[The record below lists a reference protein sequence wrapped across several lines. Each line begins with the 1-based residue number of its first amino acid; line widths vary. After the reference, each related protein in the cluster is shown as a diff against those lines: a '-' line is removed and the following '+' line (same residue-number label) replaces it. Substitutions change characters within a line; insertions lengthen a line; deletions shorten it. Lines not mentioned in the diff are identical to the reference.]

1 MKTLSFKFVFELLL
15 AFSIFS
21 FILYSLEVSQFLFPH
36 FPIVATILYT
46 EKNIRKRITYMILAT
61 LLYSQAASP
70 LPFLFIITTALQI
83 YILTVAFFASTAFD
97 YSLTALLNTIF
108 ASFMMNFDKLLY
120 TYVFTGELSAF
131 SFIFPSA
138 FSAFVLI
145 FLFIVLKPKVDALF
159 YKETWL

>member
-15 AFSIFS
+15 SFSLFS

-36 FPIVATILYT
+36 FPIVITILYT
-46 EKNIRKRITYMILAT
+46 EKNLRKRITYIILAT

-70 LPFLFIITTALQI
+70 LPFFFIITAALQI

-97 YSLTALLNTIF
+97 YSLTALLNAIF
-108 ASFMMNFDKLLY
+108 ASLMMNFDKILY

-131 SFIFPSA
+131 SFLFPSA
-138 FSAFVLI
+138 FSVFVLI
-145 FLFIVLKPKVDALF
+145 FLFVVFKPKVDTLF

>member
-15 AFSIFS
+15 AFSVFS

-36 FPIVATILYT
+36 FPIVTTILYT
-46 EKNIRKRITYMILAT
+46 EKNLRKRLTYIVAAT
-61 LLYSQAASP
+61 LLYSQVATP
-70 LPFLFIITTALQI
+70 LPFLFILTVSAQV
-83 YILTVAFFASTAFD
+83 YILTVAFFASTAFE
-97 YSLTALLNTIF
+97 YSLTALINTIL
-108 ASFMMNFDKLLY
+108 ASLIMNFDKFLY

-131 SFIFPSA
+131 SFVFPSL

-145 FLFIVLKPKVDALF
+145 FLFVVFKPKVDVLF

>member
-15 AFSIFS
+15 AFALFS
-21 FILYSLEVSQFLFPH
+21 FILYSLEISQFLFPH

-46 EKNIRKRITYMILAT
+46 EKNTRKRITYMILAT
-61 LLYSQAASP
+61 LIYSQAATP
-70 LPFLFIITTALQI
+70 LPFLFILTVALQI

-97 YSLTALLNTIF
+97 YSLTALLNAIL
-108 ASFMMNFDKLLY
+108 SSLMINFDKLLY

-131 SFIFPSA
+131 SFLFPSA
-138 FSAFVLI
+138 FSAFLLI
-145 FLFIVLKPKVDALF
+145 FLFVVFKPKVDTLF